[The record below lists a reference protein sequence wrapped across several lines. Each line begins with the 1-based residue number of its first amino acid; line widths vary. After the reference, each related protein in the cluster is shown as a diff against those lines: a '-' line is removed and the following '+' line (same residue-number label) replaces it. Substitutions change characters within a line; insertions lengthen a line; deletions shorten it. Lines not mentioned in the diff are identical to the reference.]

1 MTQMATVPSLEER
14 DFQAIN
20 AALQVI
26 EAIVLTRGHLPRTDR
41 FLVELQKSIAW
52 ERRALE
58 EKGREGAAA
67 TAPQRARTGLDRRG
81 DLRRITGPEGEPV
94 TPARAGGHWS

>member
-52 ERRALE
+52 ERRVLE
-58 EKGREGAAA
+58 EKAAKA
-67 TAPQRARTGLDRRG
+67 QLQQRRKEQEQAWIDAAIYGGLPAPKESQ
-81 DLRRITGPEGEPV
+81 
-94 TPARAGGHWS
+94 

>member
-1 MTQMATVPSLEER
+1 MTQMATVPALEER

-41 FLVELQKSIAW
+41 FLIELQKSIAW
-52 ERRALE
+52 ERRVLE
-58 EKGREGAAA
+58 EKAAKA
-67 TAPQRARTGLDRRG
+67 QVQQRRKEQEQARIDQAIYGGLPAPKQGQ
-81 DLRRITGPEGEPV
+81 
-94 TPARAGGHWS
+94 